1 MKALLVCLAFAVVG
15 TATAQKR
22 METTFKVQGLCGMCE
37 DRIETALDVKG
48 VVLADWDVE
57 SKSLRVVYKPQVL
70 SEEQLHA
77 LVAGVGHDTDRL
89 RATDDVYAGLHG
101 CCKYR
106 ENASCTDDKKHE
118 H

>member
-1 MKALLVCLAFAVVG
+1 MKAFMLCLAVAVVG

-22 METTFKVQGLCGMCE
+22 LETTFQVQGLCGMCE
-37 DRIETALDVKG
+37 ERIEAALDIKG

-57 SKSLRVVYKPQVL
+57 SKSLRVVYKPKVL
-70 SEEQLHA
+70 TEAQLHA
-77 LVAGVGHDTDRL
+77 LVAGVGHDTERL
-89 RATDDVYAGLHG
+89 KASDEVYAGLHG

-106 ENASCTDDKKHE
+106 ENASCTDGQHE

>member
-1 MKALLVCLAFAVVG
+1 MKGLVLFGVLAVAG
-15 TATAQKR
+15 SAAAQKR
-22 METTFKVQGLCGMCE
+22 LETTFQVQGLCGMCE
-37 DRIETALDVKG
+37 ERIEAALDVKG
-48 VVLADWDVE
+48 VVVADWDVD

-77 LVAGVGHDTDRL
+77 LVAGVGHDTERVK
-89 RATDDVYAGLHG
+89 ATDEVYAGLHG

-106 ENASCTDDKKHE
+106 EHASCTDGKHT